1 MFVRGLL
8 ATAAA
13 VCLFGTQ
20 VVAQGVPRPA
30 ELPPASYKGQQ
41 YVDSRGCVF
50 LRAGIGNQV
59 NWVARLSRDRTPL
72 CGQAPS
78 GRPVEVAAAPA
89 PAQAAPIAPASRP
102 AVSPGPRATGRPMD
116 TIASLRTPP
125 TIRSPQ
131 ARTTV
136 DARSYVPAAPRP
148 TASAPTPAPAV
159 AAPAAV
165 RATPGCPAGS
175 PHGKRARLVDGR
187 TTLFCS
193 ANPDFDLAAAVARAN
208 AARAPAPAQAA
219 PARAAVAAVAAPP
232 PAPVGRA
239 ASGYTCPPSAPVAR
253 RYALTTGGSTVMCSD
268 AGGSLAS
275 LSPPLALGE
284 ATFRTAE
291 APVPKGYKKAWKD
304 DRLNPRRGQGTAQ
317 GQAAQD
323 RVWTRETP
331 ARLVAETKRK
341 AAPAPKSRVVA
352 STSNAPQA
360 QATGKSY
367 TVQVGSFGVPANA
380 KATANRLAGMG
391 LPVTLSRGAKLQ
403 TVRLGPFASA
413 DAARQALSQARRAG
427 FGDAFIR

>member
-1 MFVRGLL
+1 MSVRGLL
-8 ATAAA
+8 ATAAV
-13 VCLFGTQ
+13 VCLFGTH
-20 VVAQGVPRPA
+20 VFAQGAPRPA
-30 ELPPASYKGQQ
+30 ELPPASFKGQQ

-59 NWVARLSRDRTPL
+59 NWVARLSRDRKPL
-72 CGQAPS
+72 CGQPPS

-89 PAQAAPIAPASRP
+89 PARTAPAAEPRP

-131 ARTTV
+131 ANSGVAASR
-136 DARSYVPAAPRP
+136 YVPPAPVVAQRPAAP
-148 TASAPTPAPAV
+148 
-159 AAPAAV
+159 APAAAPEPV

-175 PHGKRARLVDGR
+175 PHGKRARLADGR

-193 ANPDFDLAAAVARAN
+193 ANPNFDLAAAVARAN
-208 AARAPAPAQAA
+208 AARAPAPAPA
-219 PARAAVAAVAAPP
+219 PAARVAAAPP
-232 PAPVGRA
+232 APPSAPVGRA
-239 ASGYTCPPSAPVAR
+239 ATGYACPPEAPVAR

-268 AGGSLAS
+268 TGGSLAS
-275 LSPPLALGE
+275 LSAPLALAD
-284 ATFRTAE
+284 ATFRTSDV
-291 APVPKGYKKAWKD
+291 PVPKGYKKAWED

-323 RVWTRETP
+323 RIWTRETP
-331 ARLVAETKRK
+331 ARLVAETQRK
-341 AAPAPKSRVVA
+341 SAAPKSRVVT
-352 STSNAPQA
+352 STSTAPRMQS
-360 QATGKSY
+360 TGKAY

-380 KATANRLAGMG
+380 KATANRFAGMG
-391 LPVTLSRGAKLQ
+391 LPVTLSRGGKLQ

-413 DAARQALSQARRAG
+413 DAARNALSQARRAG